1 MHFVKGKEGI
11 LSWRERKK
19 KKSIGQ
25 NLKTKKKVLEASWE
39 RNPEKSFIH
48 GQDWLK
54 LK

>member
-1 MHFVKGKEGI
+1 MKK
-11 LSWRERKK
+11 RERRKEEK
-19 KKSIGQ
+19 GEEEKESIGQ